1 MPEVGKAM
9 SVFVREVITIQ
20 ENLFSMPSSS
30 REFVV
35 AHVVNNHEP
44 SADHSLANVSTSIY
58 IRQDPFKETIY
69 LAKHNIL
76 LVFAQIV
83 GALAFIYAIG
93 YLLTIF
99 WTRYR
104 FKASLIKGLY
114 KVKHSS
120 ILP

>member
-1 MPEVGKAM
+1 M
-9 SVFVREVITIQ
+9 SVFVREVIKIQ
-20 ENLFSMPSSS
+20 ENFISMPSST

-35 AHVVNNHEP
+35 GHVENNHEP
-44 SADHSLANVSTSIY
+44 TADHSLANVSTTIY

-69 LAKHNIL
+69 VAKNNIL

-93 YLLTIF
+93 YLLTAF

-104 FKASLIKGLY
+104 FRASLIKGLY

-120 ILP
+120 IPP